1 MPRTYTS
8 INNGSTQHLTSEQ
21 MSGGI
26 KAESVLLGNTSFDDI
41 NNPITAFNFV
51 LEVEALYF
59 LPLKSVKAF
68 TKENEFEYIREGGVN
83 DYVHLKRKPISKPF
97 TFQVERYVGTER
109 FLDPL
114 ALGTELVLPLALYVY
129 RHKARQGLSKGT
141 GEDAMPARVYLFTG
155 CTVMSKDYGELDA
168 ERSSLLT
175 ETTTISYREL
185 IVITN
190 PFNNAEKAEWNFKDY
205 KNTDGTYSTKYA
217 AFAKND
223 EVNSGTYA
231 FKIGTDQYGNRTVM
245 RKPEDTEHHDP
256 WDGSDK
262 AEVKWAQESGPDKA
276 DATYEVTEKDGQRV
290 VRRKDVSDYNRPQY
304 EMSKDMDNRKYA
316 TEAYLDQNTGEKIY
330 DKVPD
335 ERGKKHTKRVDHA
348 QVNKPAWDG
357 SRGIVN
363 AWAKPAGPDKN
374 NTVYKVDT
382 KDGVSTVKRTDSSD
396 FNRPQYE
403 LKKNKRKQL
412 YSTVAYNDQNPA
424 SPTYKV
430 EGDTVTRVDKSDL
443 NKPQYEMKKNR
454 QSNRYAS
461 KAPNKDPELREQY
474 EMKIDGKV
482 NKYAAIPKDN
492 DKRAELKAQY
502 EYKKDYKNNKYAA
515 VPKDNDK
522 RAELK
527 AQYEY
532 KKDGINN
539 KYAVVPKDDKVRPVP
554 VTWPPTRRAL
564 MADMLKK

>member
-8 INNGSTQHLTSEQ
+8 VEDGQTKIRTSDEL
-21 MSGGI
+21 SGGI

-41 NNPITAFNFV
+41 NNPVYAFNFV

-129 RHKARQGLSKGT
+129 RHKGRQGLSKGT

-155 CTVMSKDYGELDA
+155 CTVMQKDYGELDA
-168 ERSSLLT
+168 ERSALLT

-190 PFNNAEKAEWNFKDY
+190 PFNNAEKPEWAFSEDN
-205 KNTDGTYSTKYA
+205 KNTDGTYKPKYA

-223 EVNSGTYA
+223 DRNSGTYA
-231 FKIGTDQYGNRTVM
+231 FKVGTDQYGNKTVM

-256 WDGSDK
+256 WDGSKK
-262 AEVKWAQESGPDKA
+262 ADVKWAQQSGPDKA
-276 DATYEVTEKDGQRV
+276 NATYEVTEKDGQREV
-290 VRRKDVSDYNRPQY
+290 KRKDKSDYNRPQY
-304 EMSKDMDNRKYA
+304 EMSKDMDKLKYA
-316 TEAYLDQNTGEKIY
+316 TESYLDQNTGEKIY

-335 ERGKKHTKRVDHA
+335 EHGKKHTKRVDHA

-357 SRGIVN
+357 SRGTVN

-374 NTVYKVDT
+374 NTVYQVDT
-382 KDGVSTVKRTDSSD
+382 KDGVSTVKRKDSSD

-424 SPTYKV
+424 SATYKV

-443 NKPQYEMKKNR
+443 NKPQYEMKKDR
-454 QSNRYAS
+454 QKNKYAK
-461 KAPNKDPELREQY
+461 KAENKDPELREQY

-482 NKYAAIPKDN
+482 NKYAQVPPKDS
-492 DKRAELKAQY
+492 DRAELKAQY
-502 EYKKDYKNNKYAA
+502 EYKKDLLNNKYAA
-515 VPKDNDK
+515 VPEHDKD
-522 RAELK
+522 RA
-527 AQYEY
+527 
-532 KKDGINN
+532 
-539 KYAVVPKDDKVRPVP
+539 VP